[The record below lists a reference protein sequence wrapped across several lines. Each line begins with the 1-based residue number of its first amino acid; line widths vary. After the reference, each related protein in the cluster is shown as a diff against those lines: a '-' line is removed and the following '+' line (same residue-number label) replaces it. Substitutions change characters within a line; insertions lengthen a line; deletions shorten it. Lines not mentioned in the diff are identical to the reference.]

1 MTRLHP
7 RFAAIL
13 AWLRGADA
21 RRAVWHNN
29 VPLLALR
36 GRELTDDDVTLIADE
51 LAFSP
56 DPYSEAGIRDAI
68 KAITR
73 MSVNEPDIA
82 RVRERLSAAGWRA
95 AAPHAGLEP

>member
-1 MTRLHP
+1 MTKLHP

-56 DPYSEAGIRDAI
+56 DPGSEAGIGEAI
-68 KAITR
+68 RAITR
-73 MSVNEPDIA
+73 MTVNPPDIA
-82 RVRERLSAAGWRA
+82 RVRARLAEAGWPA
-95 AAPHAGLEP
+95 AAPRLD